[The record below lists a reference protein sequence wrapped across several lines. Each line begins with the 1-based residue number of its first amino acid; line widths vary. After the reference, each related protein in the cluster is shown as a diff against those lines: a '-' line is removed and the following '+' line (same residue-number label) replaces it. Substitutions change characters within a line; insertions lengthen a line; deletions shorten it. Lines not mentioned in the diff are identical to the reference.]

1 MTAFR
6 FVSEK
11 SKLVWCEKEPKRLK
25 IATMCH
31 FFAFGPDQS
40 KWTWSEY
47 TLDLNIQ
54 TWHISCLFNQ
64 LTISSLLSKSSGMTM
79 CDFWKLSGREWLSK
93 PSPFN
98 ISRDGNHQHSYWGE
112 ADVCRCEAGLT
123 VVSVR
128 AVQQLLHLRL
138 QLLVI
143 SGQLHQFLLQGAVR
157 ACWYYTTTTELCDIA
172 CFFKCWHKPYSI
184 SDTIYHRTKLPQ
196 H

>member
-11 SKLVWCEKEPKRLK
+11 SKLVWCEKEPKTAK
-25 IATMCH
+25 NSYNVS
-31 FFAFGPDQS
+31 FFCLWSGPKQVNLEWIHPKS
-40 KWTWSEY
+40 PYPHES
-47 TLDLNIQ
+47 IQ

-79 CDFWKLSGREWLSK
+79 CDFWKLSGRERLSK

-143 SGQLHQFLLQGAVR
+143 SGQLHQFLLQGAVMQHWER
-157 ACWYYTTTTELCDIA
+157 ADIIQSQ
-172 CFFKCWHKPYSI
+172 PSYV
-184 SDTIYHRTKLPQ
+184 T
-196 H
+196 